1 MAAIDVVKKQNFK
14 NTSLQP
20 RRYHIVGKLDISS
33 VLEKHNKFKKMVGCN
48 CSFSFM
54 TEKGHFNNYMAAT
67 SEAKSL

>member
-33 VLEKHNKFKKMVGCN
+33 VLEKHNKFKKNGWLQLL
-48 CSFSFM
+48 FLFYDRKR
-54 TEKGHFNNYMAAT
+54 TF
-67 SEAKSL
+67 